1 MSAAARGA
9 ESRQEFLMR
18 YFEAL
23 GAGGEFEQF
32 FTEDV
37 TWTNVESGERF
48 EGRSAVREYLL
59 ALHGSMFDARPH
71 GGQLSVTDEHAYL
84 EGEFRGTS
92 VDVRVPFCVVY
103 DFGGEGISAMRLYLS
118 FAALEPL
125 RPRT

>member
-1 MSAAARGA
+1 MVAAVRGA
-9 ESRQEFLMR
+9 ESDQEFLQR

-23 GAGGEFEQF
+23 GGGGEFERF

-37 TWTNVESGERF
+37 TWTNAESGERF
-48 EGRSAVREYLL
+48 SGRPAVREYLL

-71 GGQLSVTDEHAYL
+71 GGSLSVSDGHAYL

-92 VDVRVPFCVVY
+92 LDVRAPFCVAY
-103 DFGGEGISAMRLYLS
+103 DLGEEGISAMRLYLS

-125 RPRT
+125 RSSG